1 MEHNLTLLAKVFRIQ
16 KIFEPLSK
24 SQRLHFYNKA
34 LEMNETELADIMINL
49 IQTLEDYEK

>member
-24 SQRLHFYNKA
+24 AQRLHFYNKA

-49 IQTLEDYEK
+49 IETLEDYEK